1 MGIIANIGGIAALIA
16 IVILT
21 VILWTTF
28 HNFVTRIYFGGMS
41 NMIFTII
48 MEFVVC
54 GMISTWIVSMVGG
67 LILFAVQGI
76 GSIVMF
82 LLRILISLIK
92 IAAVIAA
99 IGGAVYGIYKLIGK
113 VSGRGRDE
121 SSAQAAETSGTEP
134 QAEQMPGEAVPDEM
148 KQVEKDGS
156 SAETE
161 QGLRCPSCGSVIR
174 DDDVFCE
181 VCGQKLQKETQE
193 GENYGE

>member
-1 MGIIANIGGIAALIA
+1 MSIIENIGGIAALIA
-16 IVILT
+16 IVVLT

-54 GMISTWIVSMVGG
+54 GMISTWIVSIVGG

-82 LLRILISLIK
+82 ILGIVISLIK

-99 IGGAVYGIYKLIGK
+99 VGGGVYGIYKLISK
-113 VSGRGRDE
+113 ISGRGKDE
-121 SSAQAAETSGTEP
+121 SSAYAEATSGDEQ
-134 QAEQMPGEAVPDEM
+134 QAEQMSDEAVQGEM
-148 KQVEKDGS
+148 KQ
-156 SAETE
+156 AEEDAPSKAAE
-161 QGLRCPSCGSVIR
+161 QELRCPSCGSEIL
-174 DDDVFCE
+174 DGDVFCE
-181 VCGQKLQKETQE
+181 VCGQKLQQETQE
-193 GENYGE
+193 GESYGE